1 MDDRLRIFVIFP
13 NTGGCAYYR
22 SLMPMQKLQ
31 ELFPH
36 RVDIKFS
43 DNPLGVDRK
52 TGKSKYEGDTIPDE
66 IKWADIVMIN
76 NISNFGGN
84 YTARCMALA
93 RKAGKFVHFDTDDLL
108 TDLYEEHRLIN
119 VYRDQGLS
127 ELTKS
132 LYANAHL
139 VTVTQKKFAERVK
152 PYCKGI
158 LAIVKNS
165 IDYNLPGWNQKKTEA
180 KFTRIGWAGGI
191 HHNPDVKIFSS
202 VPHLVNQKVG
212 RENVRW
218 QFYGEP
224 PPPKKG
230 EKRDWQHKAWDFYRA
245 EFFKGF
251 KGQKNWVT
259 YPALPPSDYGAY
271 YAHIDVSLAP
281 LKMNDFNDSKSEIK
295 IAECGRY
302 KIPLVASNVGCYDE
316 IIVNGE
322 NGYLIEP
329 GAPKT
334 EWVKVLSKLIKD
346 KNHRKELGEN
356 LHEITERM
364 FDTNKV
370 AHHRINIY
378 EECFKALGYD
388 PRSKRND

>member
-1 MDDRLRIFVIFP
+1 M
-13 NTGGCAYYR
+13 
-22 SLMPMQKLQ
+22 
-31 ELFPH
+31 
-36 RVDIKFS
+36 
-43 DNPLGVDRK
+43 
-52 TGKSKYEGDTIPDE
+52 
-66 IKWADIVMIN
+66 
-76 NISNFGGN
+76 
-84 YTARCMALA
+84 
-93 RKAGKFVHFDTDDLL
+93 
-108 TDLYEEHRLIN
+108 
-119 VYRDQGLS
+119 
-127 ELTKS
+127 
-132 LYANAHL
+132 
-139 VTVTQKKFAERVK
+139 
-152 PYCKGI
+152 
-158 LAIVKNS
+158 
-165 IDYNLPGWNQKKTEA
+165 
-180 KFTRIGWAGGI
+180 
-191 HHNPDVKIFSS
+191 
-202 VPHLVNQKVG
+202 
-212 RENVRW
+212 
-218 QFYGEP
+218 
-224 PPPKKG
+224 
-230 EKRDWQHKAWDFYRA
+230 
-245 EFFKGF
+245 
-251 KGQKNWVT
+251 T

-334 EWVKVLSKLIKD
+334 EWVRVLSKLIKD

-356 LHEITERM
+356 LHAITERM